1 MRFTKASTVL
11 LALMFMNILNAAGQ
25 TKSPAT
31 SQSASMPTSGPSA
44 AVRPDA
50 QVFAE
55 RLAEIRT
62 DLYSQLLSSAQPALA
77 DGLAREVL
85 AVAREVLAA
94 QPENKNAAQLV
105 KRAEDAVKAGV
116 ARKPTDAQVNAL
128 LHARQTLAKKIGTA
142 RKDAA
147 ARYAALSEWCA
158 QKHLAA
164 GRSRCL
170 SEAMKLDP
178 DNEPAHQ
185 ARGEKLVPGFGW
197 VREEV
202 QKKLAGGLWMTNGQW
217 LKWSDVSKA
226 RIDALKA
233 RESRN
238 LGEGFRYSATHHLT
252 IANNLTDAEYEKDMI
267 EALELCVLDQRTR
280 LFEPFV
286 VGQDKPFNVIVFQN
300 HSEFS
305 AYCTKIESS
314 NGDSMGFYYPERR
327 TLHAWRRGKDFTNGI
342 GTTFHELTHGTF
354 EDYMGSSKTPIWLDE
369 GLASFHEKTRPK
381 GDRMNFG
388 PINIPR
394 MESLQALL
402 AEGKTVTLEELIS
415 IDQVKWERRRMVNYN
430 ASAMLMHY
438 LWEHDALQPFIR
450 SFKSSRNAKDA
461 LTKALKQDFATT
473 EQQYQAF
480 LREELLDPKALEKMA
495 KQMEGTR
502 QF

>member
-11 LALMFMNILNAAGQ
+11 LALTFAHILHAAGE
-25 TKSPAT
+25 TKPPAT
-31 SQSASMPTSGPSA
+31 SQSASMPASGPSA

-94 QPENKNAAQLV
+94 QPENKNAARLV
-105 KRAEDAVKAGV
+105 KQAEDAVKAGV

-142 RKDAA
+142 SKDAA
-147 ARYAALSEWCA
+147 ARYAALAEWCA

-238 LGEGFRYSATHHLT
+238 LGGGFRYSATHHLT

-314 NGDSMGFYYPERR
+314 NGDSMGVYVPERR

-342 GTTFHELTHGTF
+342 GTTFHELTHGTS

-415 IDQVKWERRRMVNYN
+415 IDQVKWGHRRMVNYN

-438 LWEHDALQPFIR
+438 LWEHEALQPFIR
-450 SFKSSRNAKDA
+450 SFKSSRNAKVA

-495 KQMEGTR
+495 KQMKGTR

>member
-1 MRFTKASTVL
+1 
-11 LALMFMNILNAAGQ
+11 
-25 TKSPAT
+25 
-31 SQSASMPTSGPSA
+31 
-44 AVRPDA
+44 
-50 QVFAE
+50 
-55 RLAEIRT
+55 
-62 DLYSQLLSSAQPALA
+62 
-77 DGLAREVL
+77 
-85 AVAREVLAA
+85 
-94 QPENKNAAQLV
+94 
-105 KRAEDAVKAGV
+105 
-116 ARKPTDAQVNAL
+116 
-128 LHARQTLAKKIGTA
+128 
-142 RKDAA
+142 
-147 ARYAALSEWCA
+147 
-158 QKHLAA
+158 
-164 GRSRCL
+164 
-170 SEAMKLDP
+170 MKLDP

-305 AYCTKIESS
+305 AYCTKIKSS
-314 NGDSMGFYYPERR
+314 NGDSMGFYDPERR
-327 TLHAWRRGKDFTNGI
+327 TLHAWRMGKDFTNGI
-342 GTTFHELTHGTF
+342 GTTFHELTHGTL
-354 EDYMGSSKTPIWLDE
+354 EDYRGNSETPIWLDE

-394 MESLQALL
+394 MKSLQALL

-415 IDQVKWERRRMVNYN
+415 IDRVKWGRRLMVNYN